1 MLLRCHYQEHQ
12 ILKTGWQKMAYSQN
26 HLYNLLTRWIK
37 YSGPEITVELTYL
50 LSKYYCLIFF
60 NVLYDFFRPLVTIL
74 KNLEKTIRLFNVI
87 SIRKKL
93 RDFYLN
99 ATFTIWI
106 LMGPWSMIKAPWL
119 SLLVNLQSDN
129 CRMLRLIHIRSCCLI
144 KI

>member
-1 MLLRCHYQEHQ
+1 MLLRCQYQEHQ

-37 YSGPEITVELTYL
+37 DYGRIDLLTIYPC
-50 LSKYYCLIFF
+50 KYYIL
-60 NVLYDFFRPLVTIL
+60 LYWNILNDFFRPLVTIL
-74 KNLEKTIRLFNVI
+74 KYLEKTIHLSNVI

-106 LMGPWSMIKAPWL
+106 LMGTWSMIKAPWL
-119 SLLVNLQSDN
+119 SLLVILQSDN
-129 CRMLRLIHIRSCCLI
+129 YRMLRLIHICPWCLI